1 MADKTDKKPGF
12 VARAKNAVKNVFTGV
27 AKCFRDT
34 KSELKKVVWPSR
46 EETKK
51 NTIVVLVVVIIAAV
65 VLFALDAVF
74 GGILG
79 LVIGG

>member
-12 VARAKNAVKNVFTGV
+12 VARAKNAVKNWAAGV
-27 AKCFRDT
+27 AKFIRDT
-34 KSELKKVVWPSR
+34 RSELKKVVWPSK
-46 EETKK
+46 EDTKK
-51 NTIVVLVVVIIAAV
+51 NTTVVLVVVIIAAA
-65 VLFALDAVF
+65 VLFILDAIF

>member
-12 VARAKNAVKNVFTGV
+12 VARAKNAVKKFAAGA
-27 AKCFRDT
+27 AKFFRDT
-34 KSELKKVVWPSR
+34 RSELKKVVWPSK

-51 NTIVVLVVVIIAAV
+51 NTTVVLVVVVLSAAV
-65 VLFALDAVF
+65 LFVLDAVF

>member
-12 VARAKNAVKNVFTGV
+12 VARAKNAVKNFATGV
-27 AKCFRDT
+27 AKFFRDT

-46 EETKK
+46 EDTKK
-51 NTIVVLVVVIIAAV
+51 NTIVVLIVVILAALI
-65 VLFALDAVF
+65 LFILDAVF
-74 GGILG
+74 GGLLG

>member
-12 VARAKNAVKNVFTGV
+12 VARAKNAVKNFVAGV
-27 AKCFRDT
+27 AKFFRDT
-34 KSELKKVVWPSR
+34 RSELKKVVWPSR
-46 EETKK
+46 EDTKK
-51 NTIVVLVVVIIAAV
+51 NTIVVLVVVVIAAV
-65 VLFALDAVF
+65 VLFVLDAVF

>member
-12 VARAKNAVKNVFTGV
+12 VARAKNAVKNFAAGV
-27 AKCFRDT
+27 AKFFRDT
-34 KSELKKVVWPSR
+34 KSELKKVVWPSKEDTR
-46 EETKK
+46 K
-51 NTIVVLVVVIIAAV
+51 NTIVVLVGVISAAAV
-65 VLFALDAVF
+65 LFILDAIF

>member
-12 VARAKNAVKNVFTGV
+12 VARAKDAVKNTAARM
-27 AKCFRDT
+27 AKFFRDT
-34 KSELKKVVWPSR
+34 NRELKQVVWPSR
-46 EETKK
+46 EDTKK
-51 NTIVVLVVVIIAAV
+51 NTIVVLVVVVLSAAV
-65 VLFALDAVF
+65 LFVLDAIF